1 MEENLNI
8 RKNNISVNDKEF
20 EKQLRP
26 LSFNDFKGQKQIIEN
41 LVVFVTA
48 AKQRGE
54 SLDLPDWVKQPWPQL
69 SQMNCRLTS
78 ALLRDRFLINLAT
91 LPDCSLIF
99 RKEMFCL

>member
-8 RKNNISVNDKEF
+8 RKDIISLNDKEF

-26 LSFNDFKGQKQIIEN
+26 LSFNDFKGQKQVIEN

-54 SLDLPDWVKQPWPQL
+54 SLDHVLLHGPPGSWKNNPCYN
-69 SQMNCRLTS
+69 NC
-78 ALLRDRFLINLAT
+78 
-91 LPDCSLIF
+91 
-99 RKEMFCL
+99 K

>member
-8 RKNNISVNDKEF
+8 RKDSISVNDKEF

-26 LSFNDFKGQKQIIEN
+26 LSFSDFKGQKHVIEN

-54 SLDLPDWVKQPWPQL
+54 SLDQIGRAHV
-69 SQMNCRLTS
+69 
-78 ALLRDRFLINLAT
+78 
-91 LPDCSLIF
+91 
-99 RKEMFCL
+99 